1 MITIEHNGAQLRVAE
16 LGGELRGYRDA
27 AGTEYLWSGD
37 PAVWKGVSPVLFP
50 AIGALKDGGATIEGV
65 RYPVPRHGFAR
76 ELPFRVSEQGDDF
89 ITLTLTETAE
99 TKRLYP
105 FDFALNVTHR
115 LCADGFETRFT
126 VENHTGRDMPF
137 LIGGHPA
144 FACPVGGEGCF
155 EDYVLRFEKPEDG
168 HVSLCDLATHL
179 VDRIAPAPLE
189 ADMRTLPLRHA
200 DYDRVD
206 TFIFDGL
213 NSRSVDLVHRETG
226 HGIRLSF
233 DMPVLAVWTMPGK
246 NAPYVC
252 LEPWTGCA
260 TQTIEG
266 DDFRR
271 KKGMQQLSAGP
282 LPVLN
287 RLLRR
292 RPSLR
297 SHGNN
302 LTPSVFL
309 TAAQLQQF
317 FFLHAPHQPLGRLMG
332 YFQKILQVG
341 HSSLSV
347 LQAKAQAVRLHSGQP
362 QGHQVPVSV
371 TQNGMG
377 QD

>member
-1 MITIEHNGAQLRVAE
+1 MICINHEGAQLRVAE

-50 AIGALKDGGATIEGV
+50 AIGALRDGGASIAGV

-99 TKRLYP
+99 TTRLYP

-144 FACPVGGEGCF
+144 FACPVGGEGRF

-179 VDRIAPAPLE
+179 VDRTASAPRE

-200 DYDRVD
+200 DYDRFD

-213 NSRSVDLVHRETG
+213 KSRSVDLVHRETG

-233 DMPVLAVWTMPGK
+233 DMPVLAVWTMPG
-246 NAPYVC
+246 
-252 LEPWTGCA
+252 
-260 TQTIEG
+260 
-266 DDFRR
+266 
-271 KKGMQQLSAGP
+271 
-282 LPVLN
+282 
-287 RLLRR
+287 
-292 RPSLR
+292 
-297 SHGNN
+297 
-302 LTPSVFL
+302 
-309 TAAQLQQF
+309 
-317 FFLHAPHQPLGRLMG
+317 
-332 YFQKILQVG
+332 
-341 HSSLSV
+341 
-347 LQAKAQAVRLHSGQP
+347 
-362 QGHQVPVSV
+362 
-371 TQNGMG
+371 
-377 QD
+377 